1 MIVAGILSLVSA
13 HFYEKMETTTFL
25 AIEEV
30 SLMTIRLGL
39 EGYFVDPRRG
49 QRRRYPPELDHAK
62 PGACTP
68 QNRCFD
74 SVVKKGLRRD
84 WVKLE
89 VHKYRSPVSATNE
102 WTYFPEKGVFLK
114 TRD

>member
-1 MIVAGILSLVSA
+1 MIVAGILGLVSV
-13 HFYEKMETTTFL
+13 HCYEKMEQTAFL

-30 SLMTIRLGL
+30 SSLAIRIGL
-39 EGYFVDPRRG
+39 EGYFVDPERG
-49 QRRRYPPELDHAK
+49 QRKRYPPELDRAK

-74 SVVKKGLRRD
+74 FVVSKGIRRD

-89 VHKYRSPVSATNE
+89 GHKYRSPVSMTNE
-102 WTYFPEKGVFLK
+102 WTYNPEKGLFLK
-114 TRD
+114 TRE